1 MWKENYCDVC
11 ERYVELAEFEFIFND
26 AGTAVS
32 YVGTC
37 KECGKVVLEGKIG
50 HDKIRK
56 EN

>member
-11 ERYVELAEFEFIFND
+11 ERYLLLAEFEFIFND
-26 AGTAVS
+26 AQTAVS

-37 KECGKVVLEGKIG
+37 KECGKIVLEGKIG

-56 EN
+56 E